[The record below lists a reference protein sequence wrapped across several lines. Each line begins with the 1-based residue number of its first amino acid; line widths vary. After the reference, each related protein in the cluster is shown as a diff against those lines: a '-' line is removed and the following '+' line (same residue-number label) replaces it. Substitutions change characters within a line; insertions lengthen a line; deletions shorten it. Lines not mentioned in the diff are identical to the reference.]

1 MEVDQSRLDEAIAR
15 RPFTGVIAIDV
26 GEQRVLERAEGFLHR
41 AHGVPM
47 RADARIAIASGSKA
61 FTALAILRLVE
72 QGALRLDQPVRE
84 LLGGGSMGVYSCWVY
99 GVPME
104 PLLLWLWLWVAS
116 T

>member
-1 MEVDQSRLDEAIAR
+1 LEAAVHVDARTLDEAVAK

-26 GEQRVLERAEGFLHR
+26 GDERVLERAEGFLHR

-72 QGALRLDQPVRE
+72 QGRLRLDQPVRE
-84 LLGGGSMGVYSCWVY
+84 LLGDDL
-99 GVPME
+99 
-104 PLLLWLWLWVAS
+104 PLIDDAVS
-116 T
+116 IE